1 MAMDAIDRAIIAEL
15 ERDGRLT
22 NVQLA
27 QRIGL
32 TTGPCLRRVQRL
44 EAEGVIR
51 GYRAVLDPGALGRA
65 FEVLVD
71 LTLEAQDAG
80 TVERFEQTLVR
91 AEEVV
96 ELRRLFGSP
105 DYFVRVAVAD
115 LAAYESFLS
124 LRVMTIPGVRNVTSH
139 FTMKTV
145 KPAP

>member
-1 MAMDAIDRAIIAEL
+1 MDATDRAIIAEL

-22 NVQLA
+22 NVELA
-27 QRIGL
+27 QRVGL
-32 TTGPCLRRVQRL
+32 TPGPCLRRVQRL

-51 GYRAVLDPGALGRA
+51 GYRAVIDPAAVGRS

-71 LTLEAQDAG
+71 LTLDAQDAE
-80 TVERFEQTLVR
+80 TVERFEQTLAR
-91 AEEVV
+91 APEVI

-115 LAAYESFLS
+115 LAAYETFLS
-124 LRVMTIPGVRNVTSH
+124 TYVMTIPRIRNVTSH
-139 FTMKTV
+139 FTMKSV

>member
-1 MAMDAIDRAIIAEL
+1 MDLIDRAIIAEL

-22 NVQLA
+22 NVELA
-27 QRIGL
+27 QRVGL
-32 TTGPCLRRVQRL
+32 TAGPCLRRVQRL

-51 GYRAVLDPGALGRA
+51 GYRAVIDAAAVGRS

-71 LTLEAQDAG
+71 LTLDAQDAE
-80 TVERFEQTLVR
+80 TVEYFEQTLAR

-115 LAAYESFLS
+115 LGAYEAFLS
-124 LRVMTIPGVRNVTSH
+124 QYVMTIPRVRGITSH
-139 FTMKTV
+139 FTLKNV